1 MLTIL
6 KFKFTTKSVE
16 MLSIKTTE
24 ASAILK
30 VRLDI
35 LRKGMTLDD
44 CQFSGDNDPESIHFA
59 ALDNDKIIGCCT
71 LTVNPQ
77 SVIKNSYYQLRGM
90 AVLDNYRGTGVGQ
103 KLLYAAEAEL
113 VELGNK
119 VLWFNARTSAVGF
132 YQKYGYQVLG
142 NEFVIEGVGPHYKMY
157 KAIS

>member
-1 MLTIL
+1 ML
-6 KFKFTTKSVE
+6 F
-16 MLSIKTTE
+16 IKTTE

-44 CQFSGDNDPESIHFA
+44 CHFSGDNDPESIHFA
-59 ALDNDKIIGCCT
+59 AFDSDKIIGCCT

-77 SVIKNSYYQLRGM
+77 SIINDSYYQLRGM
-90 AVLDNYRGTGVGQ
+90 AVVEDYQGSGIGQ
-103 KLLYAAEAEL
+103 KLLHAAESKL
-113 VELGNK
+113 IKLGKN

-132 YQKYGYQVLG
+132 YQKYGYQILG
-142 NEFVIEGVGPHYKMY
+142 NEFKIEGVGPHYKMY

>member
-1 MLTIL
+1 
-6 KFKFTTKSVE
+6 

-44 CQFSGDNDPESIHFA
+44 CHFSGDNDPESIHFA
-59 ALDNDKIIGCCT
+59 ALDNDRIIGCCT

-77 SVIKNSYYQLRGM
+77 SEIKNSYYQLRGM
-90 AVLDNYRGTGVGQ
+90 AVLEDYQGSGIGR
-103 KLLYAAEAEL
+103 KLLYGAEYKL
-113 VELGNK
+113 IELGRK

-142 NEFVIEGVGPHYKMY
+142 NEFEIEGVGPHYKMF
-157 KAIS
+157 KEIS

>member
-1 MLTIL
+1 
-6 KFKFTTKSVE
+6 
-16 MLSIKTTE
+16 MLSIKTTQ

-30 VRLDI
+30 VRLEI

-44 CQFSGDNDPESIHFA
+44 CHFSGDNDPESIHFA
-59 ALDNDKIIGCCT
+59 AFDSDKIIGCCT

-77 SVIKNSYYQLRGM
+77 PIIEGSYYQLRGM
-90 AVLDNYRGTGVGQ
+90 AVLEDYQKSGIGR
-103 KLLYAAEAEL
+103 KLLHAAESEL
-113 VELGNK
+113 IGQGKN

-142 NEFVIEGVGPHYKMY
+142 NEFEIEGVGPHFKMH

>member
-1 MLTIL
+1 
-6 KFKFTTKSVE
+6 

-35 LRKGMTLDD
+35 LRKGMTLED
-44 CQFSGDNDPESIHFA
+44 CHFSGDNDPESIHFA
-59 ALDNDKIIGCCT
+59 AFDINKIIGCCT

-77 SVIKNSYYQLRGM
+77 SVINDSYYQLRGM
-90 AVLDNYRGTGVGQ
+90 AVLEDYQGSGIGQ
-103 KLLYAAEAEL
+103 KLLHAAESKL
-113 VELGNK
+113 IELGKN

-132 YQKYGYQVLG
+132 YQKYGYQILG
-142 NEFVIEGVGPHYKMY
+142 NEFEIEGVGPHYKMY

>member
-1 MLTIL
+1 
-6 KFKFTTKSVE
+6 

-44 CQFSGDNDPESIHFA
+44 CHFSGDNNPESIHFA

-77 SVIKNSYYQLRGM
+77 SAIKNSYYQLRGM
-90 AVLDNYRGTGVGQ
+90 AVLDNYQGMGVGQ
-103 KLLYAAEAEL
+103 KLLHAAEAKL
-113 VELGNK
+113 IKLGNK

-142 NEFVIEGVGPHYKMY
+142 NEFEIEGVGPHYKMF
-157 KAIS
+157 KEIS

>member
-1 MLTIL
+1 
-6 KFKFTTKSVE
+6 

-44 CQFSGDNDPESIHFA
+44 CHFSGDNDPESIHFA
-59 ALDNDKIIGCCT
+59 AFDRDTIIGCCT

-77 SVIKNSYYQLRGM
+77 PIIEGSYYQLRGM
-90 AVLDNYRGTGVGQ
+90 AVLEDYQGSGIGQ
-103 KLLYAAEAEL
+103 KLLQAAESKL
-113 VELGNK
+113 ILQGKK

-142 NEFVIEGVGPHYKMY
+142 NEFEIEGVGPHYKMY